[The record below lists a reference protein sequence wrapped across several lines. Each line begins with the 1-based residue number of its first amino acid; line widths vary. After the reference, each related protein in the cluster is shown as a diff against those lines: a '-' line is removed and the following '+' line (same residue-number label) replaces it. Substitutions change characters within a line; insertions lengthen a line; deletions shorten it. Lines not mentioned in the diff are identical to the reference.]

1 MIYSRIFGGLGNQL
15 FQYAAARAVSL
26 RCGTE
31 LVLDARLAPVGS
43 HWAFALDHFN
53 INARIADPSELPPG
67 KDQRLGYAMWR
78 VFGRNPKFLREKGL
92 GYQENVATAPDGS
105 YLHGYFQS
113 ERYFADVLD
122 QLGDE
127 LRIITPP
134 DTQNAEYAERI
145 AQAGHT
151 VSLHMRRGD
160 YLGTLK
166 SNATYATCDEG
177 YYLRALERLSEG
189 GSELKVFVF
198 SDDPD
203 WVRENLKLPYDMTA
217 VGHNGPDK
225 HYEDLRL
232 MSCCSDHVIANST
245 FSWWGGW
252 LDRRPDARVVGPAKW
267 FNDPKMAN
275 PDILPSRWI
284 AV

>member
-26 RCGTE
+26 RNGTE
-31 LVLDARLAPVGS
+31 LVLDTRLAPDGS
-43 HWAFALDHFN
+43 HWAFALNHFN
-53 INARIADPSELPPG
+53 IKARIVEPSELPPA
-67 KDQRLGYAMWR
+67 KANPVKYALWR
-78 VFGRNPKFLREKGL
+78 AFGRSPKFVRERGL
-92 GYQENVATAPDGS
+92 GYQDRIAHAADDT

-122 QLGDE
+122 QMEDD
-127 LRIITPP
+127 LRIITSP

-145 AQAGHT
+145 ASAGHT

-160 YLGTLK
+160 YLGSPK
-166 SNATYATCDEG
+166 SNATYATCDEA
-177 YYLRALERLSEG
+177 YYLRALELLSDG
-189 GSELKVFVF
+189 QSDLKVFVF
-198 SDDPD
+198 SDDPS
-203 WVRENLKLPYDMTA
+203 WVRDNLKLPYDMIA

-232 MSCCSDHVIANST
+232 MSCCTDHVIANST

-252 LDRRPDARVVGPAKW
+252 LDRRPEARVVGPAKW
-267 FNDPKMAN
+267 FNDPKLAN
-275 PDILPSRWI
+275 PEILPDRWI

>member
-26 RCGTE
+26 RQGTE
-31 LVLDARLAPVGS
+31 LVLDTRLAPPGS
-43 HWAFALDHFN
+43 HWAYALDHFN
-53 INARIADPSELPPG
+53 IAARVATPPELPPG
-67 KDQRLGYAMWR
+67 KDQKLSYAWWR
-78 VFGRNPKFLREKGL
+78 AFGRNPKFIREKGL
-92 GYQENVATAPDGS
+92 GYQDRIASAPDGS

-113 ERYFADVLD
+113 ERYFSDVLD
-122 QLGDE
+122 QMGSE
-127 LRIITPP
+127 LQIVTPP
-134 DTQNAEYAERI
+134 DTQNAEFADRI
-145 AQAGHT
+145 AKAGHT

-160 YLGTLK
+160 YLGTPK
-166 SNATYATCDEG
+166 SNATYATCDEA
-177 YYLRALERLSEG
+177 YYLRALEKLSVDG
-189 GSELKVFVF
+189 ADLKVFVF

-203 WVRENLKLPYDMTA
+203 WVRENLTLPYDMTP

-232 MSCCSDHVIANST
+232 MSCCRDHIIANST

-252 LDRRPDARVVGPAKW
+252 LDRRPEARVVGPAKW
-267 FNDPKMAN
+267 FNDPKLAN
-275 PDILPSRWI
+275 PDILPERWI

>member
-15 FQYAAARAVSL
+15 FQYAAARAVSTRL
-26 RCGTE
+26 GRE
-31 LVLDARLAPVGS
+31 LVLDARLAPPGS

-53 INARIADPSELPPG
+53 IKARIGEASELPPA
-67 KDQRLGYAMWR
+67 KDRRISYALWR
-78 VFGRNPKFLREKGL
+78 AFGRDPKFVRERGL
-92 GYQENVATAPDGS
+92 AYQAAIANAPDNS

-113 ERYFADVLD
+113 ERYFADVLE

-127 LRIITPP
+127 LRIVTAP
-134 DTQNAEYAERI
+134 DAQNAEFADRI
-145 AQAGHT
+145 ASAGHS

-160 YLGTLK
+160 YLGTTK
-166 SNATYATCDEG
+166 GSATYATCDEA

-189 GSELKVFVF
+189 GRELKVFVF

-203 WVRENLKLPYDMTA
+203 WVRQNLSLPYDVTA

-232 MSCCSDHVIANST
+232 MSCCQDHVIANST

-267 FNDPKMAN
+267 FIDPKMAN
-275 PDILPSRWI
+275 PDILPERWI

>member
-26 RCGTE
+26 RLGTE
-31 LVLDARLAPVGS
+31 LVLDARLAPPGS

-53 INARIADPSELPPG
+53 INARIAEPSELPPA
-67 KDQRLGYAMWR
+67 KDKPVNYALWR
-78 VFGRNPKFLREKGL
+78 AFGRNPKFMREKGL
-92 GYQENVATAPDGS
+92 GYQDRIANAPDGT

-113 ERYFADVLD
+113 ERYFADVMD
-122 QLGDE
+122 KLGDE

-134 DTQNAEYAERI
+134 DTQNADYAERI
-145 AQAGHT
+145 ANAGHT

-160 YLGTLK
+160 YLGSPK
-166 SNATYATCDEG
+166 SNATYATCDEA

-189 GSELKVFVF
+189 GRNLKVFVF
-198 SDDPD
+198 SDDPV
-203 WVRENLKLPYDMTA
+203 WVRDNLKLPYDMTA

-252 LDRRPDARVVGPAKW
+252 LDRRPDARVVGPAHW
-267 FNDPKMAN
+267 FNDPKLAN
-275 PDILPSRWI
+275 RDILPDRWI

>member
-26 RCGTE
+26 RLGTE
-31 LVLDARLAPVGS
+31 LLLDARLAPPGS

-53 INARIADPSELPPG
+53 INARIAEPSELPPA
-67 KDQRLGYAMWR
+67 KDKPVKYALWR
-78 VFGRNPKFLREKGL
+78 AFGRNPKFMREKGL
-92 GYQENVATAPDGS
+92 GYQDRIADAPDGT

-113 ERYFADVLD
+113 ERYFADVMD
-122 QLGDE
+122 KLGEE

-134 DTQNAEYAERI
+134 DTQNADYAERI
-145 AQAGHT
+145 ANAGHT

-160 YLGTLK
+160 YLGTPK
-166 SNATYATCDEG
+166 SNATYATCDEA
-177 YYLRALERLSEG
+177 YYLRALERLSKG
-189 GSELKVFVF
+189 QNDLKVFVF
-198 SDDPD
+198 SDDPV
-203 WVRENLKLPYDMTA
+203 WVRDNLKLPYDMTA

-252 LDRRPDARVVGPAKW
+252 LDRRPDARVVGPAHW
-267 FNDPKMAN
+267 FNDPKLAN
-275 PDILPSRWI
+275 PDILPDRWI